1 MQLFDVAFGRE
12 LVAELPKIVN
22 PPFLVVV
29 NADLWPRFSHHF
41 DGADAHVHLV
51 DSLEI
56 SDLEQSLRDLPDV
69 RAVIG
74 IGGGVAIDVAKYFAW
89 RRDLP
94 LFQVPTSMSVNA
106 PFAHR
111 AAVRDQGILRY
122 VGFHEP
128 EMVYVDYDV
137 IQSAP
142 AHINRSGVG
151 DIVCYYT
158 AHWDYAYARD
168 RGRCETKWP
177 YDEEWIGRAD
187 DVLQSVLSATDDI
200 QQVNDAG
207 VRTLMNALRWGGAAF
222 NNTGWNPRPI
232 EGSEHTFF
240 YSLEHLTARPYL
252 HGQIVSLGVLLM
264 SHLQGNDPTF
274 IKGKLDAMG
283 VAYQPEDM
291 SITWEDVRRGLQHMG
306 DYWQESGN
314 LWYTIATDSPIA
326 DGWLDEVQA
335 WVSGDDA

>member
-1 MQLFDVAFGRE
+1 MQLFDVAYGRE

-22 PPFLVVV
+22 PPFLV
-29 NADLWPRFSHHF
+29 ASAPDLWPRFAKHF
-41 DGADAHVHLV
+41 EGTDCHIHLV
-51 DSLEI
+51 ESLEI
-56 SDLEQSLRDLPDV
+56 DDLERILGELPHV
-69 RAVIG
+69 KAVIG

-89 RRDLP
+89 RRQLP

-111 AAVRDQGILRY
+111 AAVRDQGILKY
-122 VGFHEP
+122 VGFHVP
-128 EMVYVDYDV
+128 EMVYVDYDIV
-137 IQSAP
+137 QSAP
-142 AHINRSGVG
+142 EYINRSGVG

-158 AHWDYAYARD
+158 AHWDYDFANKK
-168 RGRCETKWP
+168 GRCEPKWP
-177 YDEEWIGRAD
+177 YDPEWIGAAD
-187 DVLQSVLSATDDI
+187 TVLQSVLTATSDI
-200 QQVNDAG
+200 RDVNDAG
-207 VRTLMNALRWGGAAF
+207 VKTLMDALRWGGAAF

-240 YSLEHLTARPYL
+240 YSLEHLTRRPYL

-264 SHLQGNDPTF
+264 SHLQGHDPEF
-274 IKGKLDAMG
+274 IKGKLDEMG

-291 SITWEDVRRGLQHMG
+291 SITWEDVRAGLRHMR

-314 LWYTIATDSPIA
+314 LWFTIATETQIS

-335 WVSGDDA
+335 WVAG

>member
-1 MQLFDVAFGRE
+1 MQLFDVAYGRE
-12 LVAELPKIVN
+12 LVAELPHIVN

-29 NADLWPRFSHHF
+29 NADLWPRFAPSF
-41 DGADAHVHLV
+41 EGTDAVVHLV

-56 SDLEQSLRDLPDV
+56 VDLEATLAELADV
-69 RAVIG
+69 KAVIG
-74 IGGGVAIDVAKYFAW
+74 IGGGVAIDVAKYIAW
-89 RRDLP
+89 RRNLP

-106 PFAHR
+106 PFAQR
-111 AAVRDQGILRY
+111 AAVRDKGILKY
-122 VGFHEP
+122 VGFHVP

-142 AHINRSGVG
+142 AYINRSGVG

-158 AHWDYAYARD
+158 AHWDYRFAQE
-168 RGRCETKWP
+168 RGKVERKWP
-177 YDEEWIGRAD
+177 YDEEWVGRAD
-187 DVLQSVLSATDDI
+187 GVLQSVLAATSDI
-200 QQVNDAG
+200 REVNDKG
-207 VRTLMNALRWGGAAF
+207 VRTLMDALRWGGAAF

-240 YSLEHLTARPYL
+240 YSLEHLTRKPYL

-264 SHLQGNDPTF
+264 SFLQGNNPDF
-274 IKGKLDAMG
+274 IKGKLDEMA

-291 SITWEDVRRGLQHMG
+291 DITWEDVRAGLRHMR

-314 LWYTIATDSPIA
+314 LWYTIATETEIT
-326 DGWLDEVQA
+326 DGYLDEVQA
-335 WVSGDDA
+335 WVSA